1 MGFYFALVYWNSFW
15 LFSLIVRKLDKSK
28 IKKNFFEKLFMQL
41 MNRGEKIQKL
51 RQDADSLQKEHG
63 KFKSERYFRELDE
76 KSGGLYSGYKKRSPS
91 SFLTSKTQSE
101 AELRVSEAIM
111 LARRKN
117 KQFLKELEVN
127 IRKSRGVNTSMEDLH
142 IGRDGPVIVDNWIEE
157 KKHKPRHSKIQKI
170 Q

>member
-1 MGFYFALVYWNSFW
+1 M
-15 LFSLIVRKLDKSK
+15 
-28 IKKNFFEKLFMQL
+28 
-41 MNRGEKIQKL
+41 
-51 RQDADSLQKEHG
+51 
-63 KFKSERYFRELDE
+63 DE
-76 KSGGLYSGYKKRSPS
+76 KSGGLYSGYKKRSSS
-91 SFLTSKTQSE
+91 SFLNSKTQSE

-117 KQFLKELEVN
+117 KQFLKEVEVN
-127 IRKSRGVNTSMEDLH
+127 IRKSKAVNTSMEDLH